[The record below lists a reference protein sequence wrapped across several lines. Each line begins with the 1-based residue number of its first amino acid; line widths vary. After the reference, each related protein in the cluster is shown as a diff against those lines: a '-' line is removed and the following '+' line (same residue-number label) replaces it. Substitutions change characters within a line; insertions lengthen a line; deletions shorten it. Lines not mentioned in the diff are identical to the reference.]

1 MKTAK
6 KTATV
11 KKTVRVLVVPF
22 GAKAYPQEISKGLQ
36 GLRTAI
42 GGGFIEHLALRP
54 GLGLYCDED
63 GLMKGYAPNRIV
75 NGHNIVG
82 AFIVVGERGSN
93 ERDLT
98 DAEVEKLTSL
108 FNVNL

>member
-6 KTATV
+6 KTATA
-11 KKTVRVLVVPF
+11 KKTVRVLVVRV

-63 GLMKGYAPNRIV
+63 GLAKGYAPNRIV
-75 NGHNIVG
+75 NGHNLVG
-82 AFIVVGERGSN
+82 AFIVVGERGSK

-98 DAEVEKLTSL
+98 DDEVDKLTAL